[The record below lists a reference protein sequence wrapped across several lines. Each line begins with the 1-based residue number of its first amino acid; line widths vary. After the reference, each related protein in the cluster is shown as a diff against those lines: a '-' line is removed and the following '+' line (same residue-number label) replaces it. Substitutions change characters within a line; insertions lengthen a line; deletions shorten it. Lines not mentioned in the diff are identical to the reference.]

1 MRIDGKNGR
10 CYNENKQKSAEVGER
25 MLFTAHSGANKT
37 KPNALGYFE
46 AMKRVNADVLEVDV
60 RNVRG
65 KLLLTHDRPH
75 FWQRKNL
82 LPLSYAFEFIKK
94 YDFLLNCDLKK
105 DGIVP
110 DLMDLAEK
118 CGVQDRIII
127 TGSAGT
133 EPDRK
138 AIRFGDWYVN
148 PTAGDLA
155 SLKDDQDV
163 HLSLKPVEVLHDI
176 AKPETLTTL
185 GEGSVTVKVKDREQE
200 DDSKVVARAGET
212 VEIHVAKGEGRKL
225 YTVGYSWTDK
235 NGEKRYNTE
244 IVADNVYF
252 GDSKRE
258 ANGGSSN
265 EPPVPTDVPEGFVPN
280 FNEAEDGELPF

>member
-1 MRIDGKNGR
+1 
-10 CYNENKQKSAEVGER
+10 

-65 KLLLTHDRPH
+65 ELLLTHDRPH

-110 DLMDLAEK
+110 DLMDLAEE

-148 PTAGDLA
+148 PDYLPELLPQNAGKIRNIL
-155 SLKDDQDV
+155 DDFGP
-163 HLSLKPVEVLHDI
+163 H
-176 AKPETLTTL
+176 
-185 GEGSVTVKVKDREQE
+185 
-200 DDSKVVARAGET
+200 
-212 VEIHVAKGEGRKL
+212 AKGINVSYKKL
-225 YTVGYSWTDK
+225 PDEFLTACEKEKISVSIYTVNDTKLIKKYAAFPAVVNIT
-235 NGEKRYNTE
+235 TQL
-244 IVADNVYF
+244 ADE
-252 GDSKRE
+252 GLSALGRE
-258 ANGGSSN
+258 
-265 EPPVPTDVPEGFVPN
+265 VRK
-280 FNEAEDGELPF
+280 